1 MSQHTLTLLR
11 FTYKKL
17 KEKLTVSD
25 SKKLFHEQFPYVIP
39 GLYKKIVDEI
49 LVELNLLNHQN
60 EFKQDD
66 LFCVGLTETFKEFT
80 KGYSPDT
87 HLDLLFESLCSST
100 NFEAKEIKEIS
111 QKSQKEFSDK
121 SSKDIFKLLKEKSN
135 AKLYPSRILNL
146 GIYILISNS
155 KDFKEKNEIEINNK
169 ISEKSQKEF
178 ENKSFND
185 TLKILKEK
193 SNSKLYSS
201 RILNLG
207 IYIIISNSPDFK
219 GGNESDTNKIIPDIF
234 EKLNLSINKAE
245 KDIGIYKSTISKME
259 QAKELIEE
267 LKIKDKKKDK
277 NK

>member
-39 GLYKKIVDEI
+39 GLYKKIVDEM

-60 EFKQDD
+60 EFKQNY
-66 LFCVGLTETFKEFT
+66 LFCVGLTETFKELM
-80 KGYSPDT
+80 KGYKPEK

-100 NFEAKEIKEIS
+100 NFEAKEINEIS
-111 QKSQKEFSDK
+111 QKSQKEFKNKTSN
-121 SSKDIFKLLKEKSN
+121 DILKLL
-135 AKLYPSRILNL
+135 I
-146 GIYILISNS
+146 
-155 KDFKEKNEIEINNK
+155 
-169 ISEKSQKEF
+169 
-178 ENKSFND
+178 
-185 TLKILKEK
+185 EK

-207 IYIIISNSPDFK
+207 IYILISNSKDIEVK
-219 GGNESDTNKIIPDIF
+219 NESEKTNILSDIF
-234 EKLNLSINKAE
+234 CELKLSFNKAE
-245 KDIGIYKSTISKME
+245 KDIGIYKSSISKME

-267 LKIKDKKKDK
+267 LRIKDKKKS
-277 NK
+277 